1 MMSQHINELATE
13 IEAKR
18 GAGRP
23 TVDNETI
30 LNELLAKPE
39 SRQKLKDQ
47 FRYLANEK
55 KAINAKND
63 IFKEDVKAT
72 KEVFGLSS
80 GFITKTVDALV
91 RNDVNKKMTEA
102 NQLSDLLSIFKDDED
117 EDNYDD
123 EDDFGDEGDGED

>member
-1 MMSQHINELATE
+1 MSQHINELATE
-13 IEAKR
+13 IESKR

-123 EDDFGDEGDGED
+123 DEDFGVEGDDED

>member
-1 MMSQHINELATE
+1 MSQHINELATE

-117 EDNYDD
+117 EDDYDEENDFGAEGDD
-123 EDDFGDEGDGED
+123 ED